1 MPDFFLDDF
10 DAYEAGQQ
18 RIKTGN
24 AAAAG
29 AAAGGSAAGSSAA
42 GVQGVFDKIEGLL
55 SEELVSKTK
64 AVYQF
69 NVKGQL
75 LIRTKNRVPYCE
87 PRAIINNL
95 TS

>member
-18 RIKTGN
+18 RIKTGSS
-24 AAAAG
+24 AAAG
-29 AAAGGSAAGSSAA
+29 AAASGGSAAG
-42 GVQGVFDKIEGLL
+42 VQAVFDKIEGLL

-69 NVKGQL
+69 NVKGQ
-75 LIRTKNRVPYCE
+75 RFTKK
-87 PRAIINNL
+87 
-95 TS
+95 

>member
-18 RIKTGN
+18 RIKTGSS

-29 AAAGGSAAGSSAA
+29 AAASGGSAASSAA
-42 GVQGVFDKIEGLL
+42 GVQAVFDKIEGLL
-55 SEELVSKTK
+55 SEELVSKTN

-69 NVKGQL
+69 NVKGQ
-75 LIRTKNRVPYCE
+75 RFTKK
-87 PRAIINNL
+87 
-95 TS
+95 